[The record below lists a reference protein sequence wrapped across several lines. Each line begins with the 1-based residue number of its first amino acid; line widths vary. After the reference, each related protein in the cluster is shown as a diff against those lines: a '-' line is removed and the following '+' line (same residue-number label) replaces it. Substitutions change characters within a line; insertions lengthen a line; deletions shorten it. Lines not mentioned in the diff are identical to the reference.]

1 MSDLTDL
8 KEKFR
13 KRYLSRRDKMP
24 EALRNR
30 LSEQSCN
37 LLINICKESPVRV
50 IHSFIPFGSEIN
62 IFPFLTFC
70 LKNNIKIITPK
81 TRKKPEMIHV
91 ETPDLD
97 HLRVNNFG
105 IRESSSELIYQ
116 GPYDLILVPGV
127 LFSRNGYRI
136 GYGGG
141 YYDYFLAQHPRAMKI
156 GVGFPLQLVP
166 ALPFAD
172 HDVPVNQLV
181 LGKNQLKIRG

>member
-1 MSDLTDL
+1 MSELTDL
-8 KEKFR
+8 KGKFR
-13 KRYLSRRDKMP
+13 KHYLYRRDKMP
-24 EALRNR
+24 EAWRNQ
-30 LSEQSCN
+30 LSGQSCK

-91 ETPDLD
+91 VTPDLD

-105 IRESSSELIYQ
+105 IRESSSKLIYQ

-127 LFSRNGYRI
+127 LFAHNGYRI

-141 YYDYFLAQHPRAMKI
+141 YYDYFLAQHPRVLKI

-166 ALPFAD
+166 TLPYTD
-172 HDVPVNQLV
+172 HDVTVDWLV
-181 LGKNQLKIRG
+181 LGKYQLKIR